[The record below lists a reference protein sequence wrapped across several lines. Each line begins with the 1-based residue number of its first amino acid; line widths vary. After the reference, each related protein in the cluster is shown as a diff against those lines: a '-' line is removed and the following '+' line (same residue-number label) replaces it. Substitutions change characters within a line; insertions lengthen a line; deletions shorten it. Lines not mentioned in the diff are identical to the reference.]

1 MSTLDRRHQFRRVRV
16 LSNLAVDPLL
26 SDRTDRIMPS
36 CSTTADKKQRQIHH
50 STEDLSQLRCDVD
63 ELIKKLDSIRCQLDS
78 NGSLQERQK
87 RLLPSRYIGSQTDCR
102 TPPPLPPRTYRI
114 TNLVP
119 HAPPKPQRTYTQCL
133 QNLSN
138 RFDNASTAHA
148 KLCSTVSDKWIK
160 CSKITAVDDHLDE
173 MCSKFRE
180 NICWFELEGKRD
192 YLFVNPYN
200 DLNDTKCRSYN
211 AMERLIKDIF
221 DNHCCTV
228 LFCGDANSGK
238 SYLAEM
244 LVTELSMKLSGIS
257 TMLSS
262 AMLIIN
268 ALTNVRTETGQYSS
282 ISTNE
287 YKLIMKDGCLSHVSI
302 DICMTELSPIAQGD
316 LKLCDILMKGLTAP
330 QDREKYYLDPID
342 TDNSSVDMPRHMRDL
357 QLAFSVLS
365 VSSTDVFRVI
375 SACLHLRKIVLT
387 ETAAGVET
395 LNIKEVEHA
404 AHLLGI
410 SPIKLYLCIV
420 QPSDK
425 HRSIEQA
432 KVGLENLIKSLYQ
445 RCSWS
450 VFRRINIV
458 LQHYCSAQSNSSLIS
473 DGESS
478 ANDSGIELH
487 SKDLTLT
494 VIDCF
499 GISKRRPQ
507 FSTFLRNMA
516 AERMSCLKEGEK
528 HPQLQF
534 SELNLV
540 CQIMRQAIGLHQS
553 AVRKTETPSFASLA
567 KNIEKKSRLLSLYK
581 SNLMVNHF
589 DGRLPVTYDTN
600 DFISSNSS
608 AIPASAVDL
617 FNCSDCTFAF
627 VRHLYTNDTHNVSAT
642 CQSSVPVHTPFSHCG
657 SETTRE
663 TSPNSVI
670 HDYHE
675 SISTLLGRACGG
687 NLYKVHCFS
696 SNDQQEYSFLN
707 YRHLQSQ
714 FEVYFEKG
722 QHTATETHEQKPS
735 GTKTRFAHEKSPPL
749 PYDRNYSIR
758 EGRKH
763 AFPQRRVVR
772 AEYYDPVEDYTFT
785 RNQVIRVSGF
795 SNNTKGYVVDVG
807 QHRRPTIPTH
817 FTDVSHS
824 YDECTINKQN

>member
-627 VRHLYTNDTHNVSAT
+627 VRHLYTNDTHNV
-642 CQSSVPVHTPFSHCG
+642 
-657 SETTRE
+657 
-663 TSPNSVI
+663 
-670 HDYHE
+670 
-675 SISTLLGRACGG
+675 
-687 NLYKVHCFS
+687 
-696 SNDQQEYSFLN
+696 
-707 YRHLQSQ
+707 
-714 FEVYFEKG
+714 
-722 QHTATETHEQKPS
+722 ETHEQKPS